1 MNTPLQAQR
10 FVSYLRVSTTK
21 QGATGLGIEA
31 QRHTV
36 TQYLASGRH
45 KELLQEFVEVESGK
59 KNSRPQLAKALE
71 LAQLT
76 GAILII
82 AKLDRLSR
90 NAHFLTGLVEAG
102 VEFIA
107 CDLPEAN
114 KLTVTIMAAVA
125 EHERDRIAQR
135 TKDAL
140 AAAKARGIKLGNP
153 QGAKHLVGL
162 GNLEALTSIKL
173 KANQNAQ
180 RLANTIATLQATGTK
195 SARGIALA
203 LNSKGILSP
212 RGSQWDAKAVTRL
225 QQRLGT
231 LG

>member
-1 MNTPLQAQR
+1 MNPALQAPR
-10 FVSYLRVSTTK
+10 YVSYLRVSTAK

-36 TQYLASGRH
+36 TQYLASGKR
-45 KELLQEFVEVESGK
+45 KVLLQEFVEVESGK
-59 KNSRPQLAKALE
+59 KNTRPQLAKALE
-71 LAQLT
+71 LANLT

-90 NAHFLTGLVEAG
+90 NAHFLTGLAEAG
-102 VEFIA
+102 VEFVA

-140 AAAKARGIKLGNP
+140 GAAKARGIKLGNP
-153 QGAKHLVGL
+153 NGAAHLAGR
-162 GNLEALTSIKL
+162 GNDEAVAAL
-173 KANQNAQ
+173 KRKADHKAQ
-180 RLANTIATLQATGTK
+180 RLSNTLRELRATGTN
-195 SARGIALA
+195 SARGIAMA
-203 LNSKGILSP
+203 LNSIGILSP
-212 RGSQWDAKAVTRL
+212 RGKLWDAKGVTRL
-225 QQRLGT
+225 QARIAT
-231 LG
+231 ID